1 MPPKGRYDL
10 QPGQSVTLRIPGG
23 GGYGSPFERDPKRV
37 LEDVVQER
45 LSIEAARDSY
55 GVAITDA
62 LEVDVEET
70 AVLRGYPQMNADRRR

>member
-10 QPGQSVTLRIPGG
+10 QPGQSVTLRLPGG

-55 GVAITDA
+55 GVAITAD

-70 AVLRGYPQMNADRRR
+70 AVLREIND